1 MALDG
6 IVISNIVY
14 ELKNT
19 LLGGRVNKIAQ
30 PEKDE
35 LLITIKGPDRG
46 SYKLFLSAGAGMP
59 LIYLTE
65 KTKASPLTA
74 PNFCML
80 LRKHLNNSKIL
91 DISQPGLERIVS
103 IKLEHMDELGDLKI
117 KYLIIELMGKHSNI
131 IFCDD
136 TITIIDS
143 IKRVNQ
149 FMSSIREVLP
159 GREYFIP
166 ETTKKLDPL
175 NINYSLFLSNI
186 LAMPQPIGKAIYKG
200 ITGISPLIANEI
212 CYRAS
217 IDAGESTSI
226 LNEDTGFHLYRN
238 FDRLIQNV
246 KDNEFSP
253 HIIIGERGPVEF
265 SSIPLKSYL
274 KTGYEIKN
282 FSTASAML
290 ESYYARKNA
299 ASRMHQKS
307 ADLRKL
313 VANAIERSSKK
324 YDLQLKQLEDTEK
337 KDKYKVY
344 GELITSFGYGLEP
357 NSKELIAENYHNNN
371 EEIRIPLDPTMTP
384 MENAK
389 KYFERYNKL
398 KRTFEAL
405 SSLIQETKDEINH
418 LESIQSSLEIARDED
433 DLAELKHEL
442 MEYGYIKRKF
452 NSGKTKTRDKSR
464 KSSKSK
470 PFHYISS
477 DGYHMYVGKNNYQNE
492 DLTFKLADGGDWW
505 FHAKNI
511 PGSHVIVKTGQ
522 DDLADKTFEEATR
535 LAAYYSKGKDAD
547 KVEIDYTQR
556 KNIKKPSGSKPGFV
570 IYNTY
575 YSTMAD
581 TDISDIK
588 EII

>member
-136 TITIIDS
+136 TMTIIDS

-246 KDNEFSP
+246 KDNDFSP

>member
-136 TITIIDS
+136 TMTIIDS

-442 MEYGYIKRKF
+442 MEYGYIKRKV

>member
-1 MALDG
+1 
-6 IVISNIVY
+6 
-14 ELKNT
+14 
-19 LLGGRVNKIAQ
+19 
-30 PEKDE
+30 
-35 LLITIKGPDRG
+35 
-46 SYKLFLSAGAGMP
+46 
-59 LIYLTE
+59 
-65 KTKASPLTA
+65 
-74 PNFCML
+74 
-80 LRKHLNNSKIL
+80 
-91 DISQPGLERIVS
+91 
-103 IKLEHMDELGDLKI
+103 
-117 KYLIIELMGKHSNI
+117 
-131 IFCDD
+131 
-136 TITIIDS
+136 
-143 IKRVNQ
+143 
-149 FMSSIREVLP
+149 MSSIREVLP

>member
-136 TITIIDS
+136 TMTIIDS

-186 LAMPQPIGKAIYKG
+186 LAMPQPIGKAFYKG

-226 LNEDTGFHLYRN
+226 LNEDTSFHLYRN

>member
-1 MALDG
+1 M
-6 IVISNIVY
+6 V
-14 ELKNT
+14 
-19 LLGGRVNKIAQ
+19 R
-30 PEKDE
+30 PF
-35 LLITIKGPDRG
+35 IKV
-46 SYKLFLSAGAGMP
+46 
-59 LIYLTE
+59 
-65 KTKASPLTA
+65 
-74 PNFCML
+74 
-80 LRKHLNNSKIL
+80 
-91 DISQPGLERIVS
+91 Q
-103 IKLEHMDELGDLKI
+103 
-117 KYLIIELMGKHSNI
+117 
-131 IFCDD
+131 
-136 TITIIDS
+136 
-143 IKRVNQ
+143 
-149 FMSSIREVLP
+149 
-159 GREYFIP
+159 
-166 ETTKKLDPL
+166 
-175 NINYSLFLSNI
+175 
-186 LAMPQPIGKAIYKG
+186 
-200 ITGISPLIANEI
+200 GISPLIANEI

-405 SSLIQETKDEINH
+405 SS
-418 LESIQSSLEIARDED
+418 S
-433 DLAELKHEL
+433 
-442 MEYGYIKRKF
+442 Y
-452 NSGKTKTRDKSR
+452 SGNQ
-464 KSSKSK
+464 
-470 PFHYISS
+470 
-477 DGYHMYVGKNNYQNE
+477 G
-492 DLTFKLADGGDWW
+492 
-505 FHAKNI
+505 
-511 PGSHVIVKTGQ
+511 
-522 DDLADKTFEEATR
+522 
-535 LAAYYSKGKDAD
+535 
-547 KVEIDYTQR
+547 
-556 KNIKKPSGSKPGFV
+556 
-570 IYNTY
+570 
-575 YSTMAD
+575 
-581 TDISDIK
+581 
-588 EII
+588 